1 MNDDKKVIVR
11 ILFKLKIH
19 EAEGKSFED
28 LFARIMNYAKPD
40 FERIK
45 PSGSIGDYKAD
56 GRIPSKGIYFQAY
69 GPEDIRKSP
78 ANAVK
83 KLASDFSGLLEKWE
97 GVKEYYFVVNDKYH
111 GVPPQLS
118 QAIEKIAD
126 DHGIKAKI
134 WRANKLEDLVFSLND
149 DQILTITGQFPDPEE
164 MQLDYSTLG
173 EVITHLMQIDISDI
187 QDGDIKYPDWDE
199 KIKFNGL
206 SRTMKIYLEQGFLHV
221 HELDKY
227 LDNNSNFFA
236 EDVKD
241 RVRKIYI
248 DKAKEFSGD
257 DLFMKILNTIS
268 HKPEPLFQLTAII
281 IMAKYFEICDIFEEP
296 K

>member
-1 MNDDKKVIVR
+1 M
-11 ILFKLKIH
+11 
-19 EAEGKSFED
+19 
-28 LFARIMNYAKPD
+28 
-40 FERIK
+40 
-45 PSGSIGDYKAD
+45 
-56 GRIPSKGIYFQAY
+56 
-69 GPEDIRKSP
+69 
-78 ANAVK
+78 
-83 KLASDFSGLLEKWE
+83 
-97 GVKEYYFVVNDKYH
+97 
-111 GVPPQLS
+111 PPQLS
-118 QAIEKIAD
+118 QAIEKITA
-126 DHGIKAKI
+126 DHGIKAGVLGV
-134 WRANKLEDLVFSLND
+134 NKLEDLVFSLND
-149 DQILTITGQFPDPEE
+149 DQILTITGLFPNPEE
-164 MQLDYSTLG
+164 MQLDYPVLHK
-173 EVITHLMQIDISDI
+173 VMAHLMKIDISDV
-187 QDGDIKYPDWDE
+187 QDGDIKYPDWGE